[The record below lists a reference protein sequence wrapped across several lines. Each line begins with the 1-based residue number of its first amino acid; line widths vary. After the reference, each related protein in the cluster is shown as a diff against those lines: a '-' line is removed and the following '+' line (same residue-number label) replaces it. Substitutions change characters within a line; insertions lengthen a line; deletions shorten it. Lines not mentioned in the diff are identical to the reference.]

1 MPCISLEEVID
12 DWLGGQEVELLKID
26 AQGFDLQV
34 VRSAGTVRAPR
45 TPPWPAPASDLSVR
59 LECPGGCMLWVLGSV
74 LFDDAWSFVRRRSGG

>member
-34 VRSAGTVRAPR
+34 VRSAGTVR
-45 TPPWPAPASDLSVR
+45 TGDPWPTPASDRSVT

>member
-45 TPPWPAPASDLSVR
+45 TSLA
-59 LECPGGCMLWVLGSV
+59 C
-74 LFDDAWSFVRRRSGG
+74 SGF

>member
-34 VRSAGTVRAPR
+34 VRSAGTVRAPG
-45 TPPWPAPASDLSVR
+45 DL
-59 LECPGGCMLWVLGSV
+59 LACPG
-74 LFDDAWSFVRRRSGG
+74 F